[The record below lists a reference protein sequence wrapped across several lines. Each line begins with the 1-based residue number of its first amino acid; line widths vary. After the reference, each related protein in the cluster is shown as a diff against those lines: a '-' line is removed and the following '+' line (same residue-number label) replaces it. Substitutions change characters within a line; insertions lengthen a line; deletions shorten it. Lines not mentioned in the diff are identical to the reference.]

1 MNQQLQQIVNARYHE
16 LDPHNRVRL
25 TVILAWLQ
33 EVGAEHALQLGVGL
47 KHLRKRGLTWVLSR
61 LSIELLRPIIGTEPV
76 TVTTWPVTRDGFFS
90 IRDFLL
96 TDQQGQTIGRA
107 TSSWA
112 ALDLRTR
119 RPVVINEHLPDY
131 PLHLQRALDDPFA
144 TLPLLE
150 ECQTGVELPVLRAD
164 LDMNNHVNNTIYA
177 GWALEAVPEE
187 LIRRAVP
194 VLIEIGF
201 RAEALYGDSIR
212 SCCAPTPED
221 PAILIH
227 RIESVEGNRELCRL
241 RTTWKDLAP
250 ISSQGPIFVG
260 LSLTP

>member
-1 MNQQLQQIVNARYHE
+1 MHYQLQQTVNARYHE
-16 LDPHNRVRL
+16 LDPRNWVRL

-47 KHLRKRGLTWVLSR
+47 KHLHKMGLTWVLSR
-61 LSIELLRPIIGTEPV
+61 LTIELLRPVIGTEQV
-76 TVTTWPVTRDGFFS
+76 TVSTWPVTRDGFFS

-112 ALDLRTR
+112 ALDLKTR
-119 RPVVINEHLPDY
+119 RPVKIDEHLSNY
-131 PLHLQRALDDPFA
+131 PLHLQRALNDPFA

-150 ECQTGVELPVLRAD
+150 GCQTGLQLPVLRAD

-187 LIRRAVP
+187 LIKRAVP

-201 RAEALYGDSIR
+201 RAEALYGDSIQ
-212 SCCAPTPED
+212 SCCVPSPED

-227 RIESVEGNRELCRL
+227 RIESTQDNRELCRL
-241 RTTWKDLAP
+241 RTTWKNLDL
-250 ISSQGPIFVG
+250 
-260 LSLTP
+260 

>member
-1 MNQQLQQIVNARYHE
+1 MHNQLQQTINARYHE

-25 TVILAWLQ
+25 AVILAWLQ

-47 KHLRKRGLTWVLSR
+47 KHLRKMGLTWVLSR
-61 LSIELLRPIIGTEPV
+61 LTIELLRPVIGTEPV
-76 TVTTWPVTRDGFFS
+76 TVSTWPVTRDGFFS

-112 ALDLRTR
+112 ALDVKTR
-119 RPVVINEHLPDY
+119 RPVKIDEHLPDY

-144 TLPLLE
+144 TLPLLA
-150 ECQTGVELPVLRAD
+150 ECQTGLELPVLRAD

-187 LIRRAVP
+187 LIKRAVP
-194 VLIEIGF
+194 ALIEIGF
-201 RAEALYGDSIR
+201 RAEALYGDRVR
-212 SCCAPTPED
+212 SCCAPSPED
-221 PAILIH
+221 PAVLIH

-241 RTTWKDLAP
+241 RTTWRDL
-250 ISSQGPIFVG
+250 SSLEIRHH
-260 LSLTP
+260 TK

>member
-1 MNQQLQQIVNARYHE
+1 MHHQLQQTVNARYHE
-16 LDPHNRVRL
+16 LDPRNRVRL

-33 EVGAEHALQLGVGL
+33 EIGAEHALQLGVGL
-47 KHLRKRGLTWVLSR
+47 KRLRKRGLTWVLSR
-61 LSIELLRPIIGTEPV
+61 LTIELLRPIIGTELV
-76 TVTTWPVTRDGFFS
+76 TVTTWPVTREGFFS

-96 TDQQGQTIGRA
+96 TDHQGQTIGRA

-119 RPVVINEHLPDY
+119 RPVSIDEHLPDY
-131 PLHLQRALDDPFA
+131 PLLLQRALDDPFA

-150 ECQTGVELPVLRAD
+150 ECQTGLQLPVLRAD

-187 LIRRAVP
+187 LIKRAEP

-212 SCCAPTPED
+212 SCCAPSPEN

-241 RTTWKDLAP
+241 RTTWSNLN
-250 ISSQGPIFVG
+250 SSSTQHPNK
-260 LSLTP
+260 

>member
-1 MNQQLQQIVNARYHE
+1 MHNQLQQTVNARYHE
-16 LDPHNRVRL
+16 LDPRNRVRL

-47 KHLRKRGLTWVLSR
+47 KHLRKMGLTWVLSR
-61 LSIELLRPIIGTEPV
+61 LSIELLRPIIGTERV
-76 TVTTWPVTRDGFFS
+76 TVITWPVTRDVFFS

-112 ALDLRTR
+112 ALDLKTR
-119 RPVVINEHLPDY
+119 RPVKIDEHLPPY

-144 TLPLLE
+144 TIPLLDQ
-150 ECQTGVELPVLRAD
+150 CQTGVQLPVLRAD
-164 LDMNNHVNNTIYA
+164 LDLNNHVNNTIYA

-187 LIRRAVP
+187 LIKRAVP

-201 RAEALYGDSIR
+201 RAEAFYGDRIL
-212 SCCAPTPED
+212 SCCTPSPED
-221 PAILIH
+221 PSVLLH
-227 RIESVEGNRELCRL
+227 RIESADTSRELCRL
-241 RTTWKDLAP
+241 RTTWRDIDSLRTP
-250 ISSQGPIFVG
+250 QSQQARRK
-260 LSLTP
+260 T